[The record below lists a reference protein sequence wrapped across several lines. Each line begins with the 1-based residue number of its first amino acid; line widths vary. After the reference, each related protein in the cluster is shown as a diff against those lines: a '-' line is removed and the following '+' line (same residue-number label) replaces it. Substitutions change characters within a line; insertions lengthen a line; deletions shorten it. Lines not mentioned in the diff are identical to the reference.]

1 MRGEGW
7 PLKLSTFNF
16 QLSAPVLVCS
26 SRPFCNKYPASRVMP
41 TEVKIPALGESISS
55 GLISQW
61 HKKDG
66 ETVKAGDV
74 LLTLETDKVAQEI
87 AADASGVLRHKAKE
101 GDDVAV
107 GALVAV
113 IEEGGGAPEDK
124 GQQATSEAAAEAPVP

>member
-1 MRGEGW
+1 
-7 PLKLSTFNF
+7 
-16 QLSAPVLVCS
+16 
-26 SRPFCNKYPASRVMP
+26 MP

-55 GLISQW
+55 GLISKW
-61 HKKDG
+61 HKGDG

-87 AADASGVLRHKAKE
+87 AADASGVLRQKAKE

-113 IEEGGGAPEDK
+113 IEEGGQESTGK
-124 GQQATSEAAAEAPVP
+124 GQQAEAPASSPKPNVQ